1 MKSEDYMESIYEY
14 LERIKTKINGLS
26 SLLLEESRPEVSND
40 KDGSFLKE
48 IRQNI
53 ETFYFTMRID
63 TEQVARELDIKA
75 KSIKGKSITDESKK
89 VSLWR
94 V

>member
-14 LERIKTKINGLS
+14 LERIETKINGLS
-26 SLLLEESRPEVSND
+26 SPLLEESRPEVSND

-53 ETFYFTMRID
+53 ETFYFTMRTD